1 MLERKIRQD
10 EAEIKSI
17 SRAVRGIDDPVKKT
31 EAKNLIGELEAKI
44 AATKELVP
52 ADWKQV
58 NKDFMQITK
67 QLNRARMQF
76 RRQSDNAY
84 SNLNDLRLTIE
95 SAEDLAA
102 LKTKLQG
109 VRDNA
114 SNIGQDQT
122 LAEIKTIYSALN
134 RVPDMG
140 EAAKLLSIAR
150 KAIDN
155 KSSDINKAMDA
166 VDKAILSIKSE
177 LGWRVAAKN
186 GVLEKLSSLEAYTK
200 NNLGLREQNRLT
212 AEQVEFVTPCLAS
225 HRDLSLQF

>member
-1 MLERKIRQD
+1 
-10 EAEIKSI
+10 
-17 SRAVRGIDDPVKKT
+17 
-31 EAKNLIGELEAKI
+31 
-44 AATKELVP
+44 
-52 ADWKQV
+52 
-58 NKDFMQITK
+58 MQITK

>member
-31 EAKNLIGELEAKI
+31 EAKNLIGELEAQI

-58 NKDFMQITK
+58 NKDFMQITN

-95 SAEDLAA
+95 SAEDLEA

-109 VRDNA
+109 VRDNV
-114 SNIGQDQT
+114 SNIGQDQI

-140 EAAKLLSIAR
+140 EAAKLLSTAR

-155 KSSDINKAMDA
+155 KSSNINKAMDA
-166 VDKAILSIKSE
+166 VDKTILTIKSE

-186 GVLEKLSSLEAYTK
+186 GVLEKLSSLESYTR

-212 AEQVEFVTPCLAS
+212 AEQVKFVTPCLAS